1 MPLGARWQT
10 ASAIPLCSQFSK
22 QTLKCSRWNRRQA
35 ASSEDAIQ
43 DFAPGM
49 IDGNFDEAITGD
61 QEQGLE
67 WVWKAGERLEKEIND
82 EAENRKH
89 AETVGVDDLEGGG
102 IHIQGRRM
110 VKTEVYVDEDD
121 KRRHVWHRKL
131 HLCAEQGDYSGAEEV
146 LAKMKD
152 QKHRPG
158 PKAHHALIISY
169 VKGGNPG
176 GALKAI
182 REAWKSEL
190 QG

>member
-10 ASAIPLCSQFSK
+10 ASAIPVNPQFSN
-22 QTLKCSRWNRRQA
+22 QRLKCTKWSRVQA
-35 ASSEDAIQ
+35 ASSEDATLSWTPAF
-43 DFAPGM
+43 D
-49 IDGNFDEAITGD
+49 DGSMEEISAS

-82 EAENRKH
+82 EAENRRH
-89 AETVGVDDLEGGG
+89 AETVGVNDLESGGV
-102 IHIQGRRM
+102 HIQGRRM
-110 VKTEVYVDEDD
+110 MKTEVYVDEDD

-146 LAKMKD
+146 LAKMKE

-182 REAWKSEL
+182 REAWKSKW
-190 QG
+190 